1 MSSISFDSGE
11 AEQIQEM
18 LDVYFFVKELLLYNE
33 VIDPEGYTSPQI
45 LNELR
50 NAYDHINR
58 ALRKKLNPDNP
69 GSNIKTDDEYV
80 SQNLD
85 KAIGHVYRACYDT
98 LDWLSLNVR
107 EEIQESLA
115 PYSHETINTVI
126 PNYYSGLRKEIIN
139 YEEKI
144 SQLRASKDIASLDQ
158 DSLVEYTEIVKNLQS
173 IRKQVND
180 SMESLSEYEEKRN
193 NEMLKMNRIIT
204 TRDVGVALFT
214 LFLGAIINYFFNIV

>member
-1 MSSISFDSGE
+1 MPSISFDSGE

-58 ALRKKLNPDNP
+58 ALRKKLDPDNP

-85 KAIGHVYRACYDT
+85 KAIGHVYRACYDA

-115 PYSHETINTVI
+115 PFSHETINTVI

-158 DSLVEYTEIVKNLQS
+158 NSLVEYTEIVKNLQS

-193 NEMLKMNRIIT
+193 SEMLKMNRIIT
-204 TRDVGVALFT
+204 MRDVGVALFT

>member
-11 AEQIQEM
+11 TEQIKEM

-58 ALRKKLNPDNP
+58 ALRNKLNPDNP
-69 GSNIKTDDEYV
+69 GSTKPDDEYV

-85 KAIGHVYRACYDT
+85 KAIGHVYRACYDA

-107 EEIQESLA
+107 DEIQESLA

-158 DSLVEYTEIVKNLQS
+158 NSLVEYTDIVKNLQS
-173 IRKQVND
+173 IRKQIND

-193 NEMLKMNRIIT
+193 NEMRKMNRVIT

-214 LFLGAIINYFFNIV
+214 LLLGAIINYFFNIV

>member
-1 MSSISFDSGE
+1 
-11 AEQIQEM
+11 M

-69 GSNIKTDDEYV
+69 DSTKSDEEYV

-85 KAIGHVYRACYDT
+85 KAIGHVYRACYDA

-144 SQLRASKDIASLDQ
+144 SQLRANKDIASLDQ
-158 DSLVEYTEIVKNLQS
+158 NSLVEYTEIVKNLQS
-173 IRKQVND
+173 IRKQIND

-193 NEMLKMNRIIT
+193 CEMRKMNYTIT
-204 TRDVGVALFT
+204 MRDIGVALFT
-214 LFLGAIINYFFNIV
+214 LFLGTVINHFFSIV

>member
-1 MSSISFDSGE
+1 MPSISFDSGE
-11 AEQIQEM
+11 SKQIQEM

-50 NAYDHINR
+50 NAYDHVNR
-58 ALRKKLNPDNP
+58 AFRKKLCPNNPDSAK
-69 GSNIKTDDEYV
+69 SNEEYV

-85 KAIGHVYRACYDT
+85 KAIGHVYRACYDA

-107 EEIQESLA
+107 GEIQESLA
-115 PYSHETINTVI
+115 PYSHETINAVI
-126 PNYYSGLRKEIIN
+126 PNYYSELRKEIIN

-144 SQLRASKDIASLDQ
+144 SQLRASKDVTSLDQ
-158 DSLVEYTEIVKNLQS
+158 NSLIEYTEIVKNLQS
-173 IRKQVND
+173 IRKQIND

-193 NEMLKMNRIIT
+193 CEIRKMNRIIT
-204 TRDVGVALFT
+204 MRDLGVALLT
-214 LFLGAIINYFFNIV
+214 LLLGAAINHFFNIV

>member
-1 MSSISFDSGE
+1 MPSISFDPRE
-11 AEQIQEM
+11 TEQIQEM

-58 ALRKKLNPDNP
+58 ALKKKLNPDNP
-69 GSNIKTDDEYV
+69 DSTKSDEEYV

-85 KAIGHVYRACYDT
+85 KAIGHVYRACYDA

-144 SQLRASKDIASLDQ
+144 SQLRANKDIASLDQ
-158 DSLVEYTEIVKNLQS
+158 NSLVEYTEIVKNLQS
-173 IRKQVND
+173 IRKQIND

-193 NEMLKMNRIIT
+193 CEMRKMNYTIT
-204 TRDVGVALFT
+204 MRDIGVALFT
-214 LFLGAIINYFFNIV
+214 LFLGIVINHFFSIV